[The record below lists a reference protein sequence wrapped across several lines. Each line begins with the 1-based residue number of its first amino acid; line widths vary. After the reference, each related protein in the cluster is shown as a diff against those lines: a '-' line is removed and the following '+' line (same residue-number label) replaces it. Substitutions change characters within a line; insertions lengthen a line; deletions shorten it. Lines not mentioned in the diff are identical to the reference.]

1 MTQKRTKKKL
11 PMPIRMLSNRH
22 LVIGLIQ
29 RYTMVCLC
37 IVLFCACGNR
47 AGKKQVEFNRFE
59 QLLFD
64 TPVGQLQQVLTRE
77 KATYQCELLNVY
89 PEDEGYMGMLEGFV
103 TDPVMRDVY
112 RVTDSLYHDLGW
124 LETELGKALTKAE
137 ELCPAIHYDR
147 FYTLITG
154 DFENYQ
160 SRVLCG
166 DGVLAISI
174 DRYAVP
180 EMGRYGYFGL
190 PTYLV
195 ETSKREYIAADCMA
209 TIARDHIAM
218 SDGEMT
224 VLDYAIAE
232 GKVLYFL
239 EQVLPDCD
247 DTILLRYTAEQLG
260 WMEENVTN
268 VWAWMIQ
275 NKMLY
280 ETDLSRFH
288 NLIDEA
294 PKTNAFGDGSAPRT
308 PAYIGWQIVKRYMKK
323 SGASMNEL
331 FEMTDSQR
339 LLNESG
345 WRP

>member
-1 MTQKRTKKKL
+1 MQ
-11 PMPIRMLSNRH
+11 IRMLNNKH
-22 LVIGLIQ
+22 LTIELIQ
-29 RYTMVCLC
+29 RCTMVCLC
-37 IVLFCACGNR
+37 IVLFCSCGNN
-47 AGKKQVEFNRFE
+47 AGKKQVEFKRFE
-59 QLLFD
+59 QLLFG
-64 TPVGQLQQVLTRE
+64 TPVDQLRQVLTKE
-77 KATYQCELLNVY
+77 KATYQCSLLNVY

-112 RVTDSLYHDLGW
+112 RISDSLYHDLGW
-124 LETELGKALTKAE
+124 LEDELGKALTKAE
-137 ELCPAIHYDR
+137 KLCPAMQYNK

-160 SRVLCG
+160 SRVMCD

-174 DRYAVP
+174 DRYAVS
-180 EMGRYGYFGL
+180 ELGRYGYFGL
-190 PTYLV
+190 PSYLV
-195 ETSKREYIAADCMA
+195 ATSKREYIAADCMA
-209 TIARDHIAM
+209 TIARDHIM
-218 SDGEMT
+218 MPDGEAT

-239 EQVLPDCD
+239 EQVLPDCA
-247 DTILLRYTAEQLG
+247 DTIFLRYTGEQLE
-260 WMEENVTN
+260 WMEGNLTN

-280 ETDLSRFH
+280 DTDLSRFH

-308 PAYIGWQIVKRYMKK
+308 PSYIGWQIVKRYMKK
-323 SGASMNEL
+323 SGATMSEL

-339 LLNESG
+339 LLTESG

>member
-1 MTQKRTKKKL
+1 M
-11 PMPIRMLSNRH
+11 
-22 LVIGLIQ
+22 VIGLIQ
-29 RYTMVCLC
+29 RCTMVCLC

-124 LETELGKALTKAE
+124 LETELGRALTKAE

-280 ETDLSRFH
+280 DTDLSRFH